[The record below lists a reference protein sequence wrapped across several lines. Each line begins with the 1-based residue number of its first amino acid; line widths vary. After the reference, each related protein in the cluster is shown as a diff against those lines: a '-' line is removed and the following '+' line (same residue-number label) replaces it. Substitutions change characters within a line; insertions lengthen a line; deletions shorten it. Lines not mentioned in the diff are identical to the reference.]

1 MSENPRETDQADPK
15 ADLEGESLE
24 TTGEGEATSEP
35 EVFQV
40 GELTFTNEELVGWK
54 KSADDVK
61 SFQADYSRKTA
72 AAADQVKV
80 AQATVEKY
88 TSAVSEFESHVDS
101 LQQVILSEEE
111 SINWDELAEEDPAQ
125 FLKQQKRLEK
135 KRGTLAKA
143 KEKAA
148 NAKKDADQA
157 GVAEENLKLRELVPE
172 WYDATGGTT
181 KAQKDEL
188 AVILPYLEGKGFTN
202 ENMNGPLLARNWAV
216 YRDAAKFHALQQKK
230 PEVTKLVNKTKQVK
244 GGVSKVS
251 KSSNDV
257 VNLFYKEV

>member
-1 MSENPRETDQADPK
+1 MSENPRETGQAEPEV
-15 ADLEGESLE
+15 DLEGKTEE
-24 TTGEGEATSEP
+24 TTTEEEATSEP

-40 GELTFTNEELVGWK
+40 GELTFTNEDLLGWK

-72 AAADQVKV
+72 AAADQVKA

-88 TSAVSEFESHVDS
+88 TSAVNDFESHVET

-111 SINWDELAEEDPAQ
+111 GINWDELAEEDPTE

-135 KRGTLAKA
+135 KKGTLTKA

-148 NAKKDADQA
+148 NAKKDANQA
-157 GVAEENLKLRELVPE
+157 IVAEEHLRLRELVPD
-172 WYDATGGTT
+172 WFDSKGGTT
-181 KAQKDEL
+181 KTQKDEL
-188 AVILPYLEGKGFTN
+188 KVILPYLEGKGFTT
-202 ENMNGPLLARNWAV
+202 ENMSGPLLARNWAV

-230 PEVTKLVNKTKQVK
+230 PEVTKLVTKTKQVK
-244 GGVSKVS
+244 GGESKTS
-251 KSSNDV
+251 SSNDV
-257 VNLFYKEV
+257 VNLFYK